1 MTDTDSPA
9 AMIDLTGRV
18 ILVTGAGAGGSSGSV
33 GGIVGSGIGSGI
45 VRRFVAAGAT
55 VVAHTRNS
63 PTDHLRY
70 PDGTPV
76 ATVRADLTTPGGPP
90 GVISETL
97 GLHGRLDGL
106 VNNAGAQPIARFDTL
121 SDEQFTDM
129 MDINVTAT
137 HRLTQLAAAAMRANR
152 DPGGGSIVHIA
163 SIEAR
168 HPTVMHGHYATSKA
182 ALVMHA
188 RAAALMYGPDGIRV
202 NTVSP
207 GAHRPSRPRGRLAGG
222 RPPLPGRRAAGP
234 PRHPRGRGRRLR
246 VPLLGPLTLD
256 HRHRPARGRRRA
268 HQHHLVT
275 RWSSATASTW

>member
-1 MTDTDSPA
+1 MNDVQSPA
-9 AMIDLTGRV
+9 DMIDLTGRV
-18 ILVTGAGAGGSSGSV
+18 ILVTGAGDSSGSSSGTD

-45 VRRFVAAGAT
+45 VRRFMAAGAT

-76 ATVRADLTTPGGPP
+76 ASVRADLTTPDGPL
-90 GVISETL
+90 GVIEETL

-121 SDEQFTDM
+121 TDQQFTDM

-207 GAHRPSRPRGRLAGG
+207 GLIDRAGLVDDWAEGVQRYLAAAPLDRLGTPEDVGDACVFLCSDLSRWITGTDLLVDGG
-222 RPPLPGRRAAGP
+222 
-234 PRHPRGRGRRLR
+234 
-246 VPLLGPLTLD
+246 VLTN
-256 HRHRPARGRRRA
+256 
-268 HQHHLVT
+268 T
-275 RWSSATASTW
+275 TW

>member
-18 ILVTGAGAGGSSGSV
+18 MLVTGAGGGGGGESV
-33 GGIVGSGIGSGI
+33 GRIVGSGIGSGI
-45 VRRFVAAGAT
+45 VRRFAATGAT

-76 ATVRADLTTPGGPP
+76 ATVRADLTTPDGPP
-90 GVISETL
+90 SVIEETL

-121 SDEQFTDM
+121 TDQQFTDM

-137 HRLTQLAAAAMRANR
+137 HRLTQLAAAAMRRNS

-168 HPTVMHGHYATSKA
+168 HPTVMHGHYA
-182 ALVMHA
+182 
-188 RAAALMYGPDGIRV
+188 
-202 NTVSP
+202 
-207 GAHRPSRPRGRLAGG
+207 
-222 RPPLPGRRAAGP
+222 
-234 PRHPRGRGRRLR
+234 
-246 VPLLGPLTLD
+246 
-256 HRHRPARGRRRA
+256 
-268 HQHHLVT
+268 
-275 RWSSATASTW
+275 

>member
-1 MTDTDSPA
+1 MSCSASPA
-9 AMIDLTGRV
+9 NMIDLTGRV
-18 ILVTGAGAGGSSGSV
+18 VLVTGAGSGARGGGSESV

-45 VRRFVAAGAT
+45 VRRFVATGAT

-76 ATVRADLTTPGGPP
+76 ATVRADLTTPDGPP
-90 GVISETL
+90 GVIEETL
-97 GLHGRLDGL
+97 ELHGRLDGL
-106 VNNAGAQPIARFDTL
+106 VNNAGAQPIARFDNLT
-121 SDEQFTDM
+121 DQQFTDM

-137 HRLTQLAAAAMRANR
+137 HRLTQLAAATMRRNS

-188 RAAALMYGPDGIRV
+188 RAAALMYGPDGIRC

-207 GAHRPSRPRGRLAGG
+207 GLIDRPGLVDDWPEGVHRYLAAAPLQRLGTPEDVGDACVFLCSDLSRWITGTDLLVDGG
-222 RPPLPGRRAAGP
+222 
-234 PRHPRGRGRRLR
+234 
-246 VPLLGPLTLD
+246 VLTN
-256 HRHRPARGRRRA
+256 
-268 HQHHLVT
+268 T
-275 RWSSATASTW
+275 TW

>member
-1 MTDTDSPA
+1 MTDTESPN
-9 AMIDLTGRV
+9 AMLDLTGRV
-18 ILVTGAGAGGSSGSV
+18 ILVTGAGRGSGSGSA

-45 VRRFVAAGAT
+45 VRRFAATGAT

-76 ATVRADLTTPGGPP
+76 ATVRADLTTPDGPSS
-90 GVISETL
+90 VVEETL

-121 SDEQFTDM
+121 SDDQFTDM

-137 HRLTQLAAAAMRANR
+137 HRLTQLAAAAMRANS

-202 NTVSP
+202 NSISP
-207 GAHRPSRPRGRLAGG
+207 GLIDRPGLVDDWPEGVHRYLAAA
-222 RPPLPGRRAAGP
+222 PLP
-234 PRHPRGRGRRLR
+234 RLGTPEDVGDACVFLCSDLSR
-246 VPLLGPLTLD
+246 WITGVDLLVDGGVLTN
-256 HRHRPARGRRRA
+256 
-268 HQHHLVT
+268 T
-275 RWSSATASTW
+275 TW

>member
-1 MTDTDSPA
+1 M
-9 AMIDLTGRV
+9 
-18 ILVTGAGAGGSSGSV
+18 
-33 GGIVGSGIGSGI
+33 
-45 VRRFVAAGAT
+45 
-55 VVAHTRNS
+55 
-63 PTDHLRY
+63 
-70 PDGTPV
+70 
-76 ATVRADLTTPGGPP
+76 
-90 GVISETL
+90 
-97 GLHGRLDGL
+97 
-106 VNNAGAQPIARFDTL
+106 NNAGAQPIARFDTL
-121 SDEQFTDM
+121 TDEQFTDM

-137 HRLTQLAAAAMRANR
+137 HRLTQLAAAAMRANS

-168 HPTVMHGHYATSKA
+168 HPTVVHGHYATSKA

-202 NTVSP
+202 NSVSP
-207 GAHRPSRPRGRLAGG
+207 GLIDRPGLVDDWAGG
-222 RPPLPGRRAAGP
+222 RPPLPGRRAARP
-234 PRHPRGRGRRLR
+234 ARHPRGRGRRLR

>member
-1 MTDTDSPA
+1 ML
-9 AMIDLTGRV
+9 DLTGRV
-18 ILVTGAGAGGSSGSV
+18 VLVTGAGDGSGSGGGGGSV

-45 VRRFVAAGAT
+45 VRRFVAIGAT

-76 ATVRADLTTPGGPP
+76 ATVRADLTTPDGPP
-90 GVISETL
+90 SVIEETL

-137 HRLTQLAAAAMRANR
+137 HRLTQLAAAAMRANS

-188 RAAALMYGPDGIRV
+188 RAAALMYGPDEIRV
-202 NTVSP
+202 NSISP
-207 GAHRPSRPRGRLAGG
+207 GLIDRPGLLDDWPEGVNRYLAAA
-222 RPPLPGRRAAGP
+222 PLP
-234 PRHPRGRGRRLR
+234 RLGTPGDVGDACVFLCSDLSR
-246 VPLLGPLTLD
+246 WITGVDLLVDGGVLTN
-256 HRHRPARGRRRA
+256 
-268 HQHHLVT
+268 T
-275 RWSSATASTW
+275 TW